1 MRSADAIDL
10 NQKGKVSKTLAA
22 SNKHNIKDFA
32 KRNNTEHSDNV
43 LNLTDSDGFCT
54 QQDSVRQRCFGKSD
68 SIVNKTVRD
77 IDLSDS
83 NLLRNCENI
92 FKEPSEKSIPKKVV
106 TRSKQKRHSSVNLQK
121 RFMKNNKPT
130 HCQEEIIKQGKVVC
144 GLESTEELLEEEV
157 VCTTS
162 LKHEEPNKWSHDQNE
177 NEAEIHQTGSQ
188 EAASHDQGN
197 SFSLADD
204 MLNHSFEMMPL
215 LLSFFHNFC
224 LVRKEFVLTRQVYIL
239 LQDSWKANPVLGV
252 QNT

>member
-68 SIVNKTVRD
+68 SVVNKTVRD

-106 TRSKQKRHSSVNLQK
+106 TRSKQKRHSSVNLLACSMRSDSRAREKNSRRKKNEGRLEGERGRK
-121 RFMKNNKPT
+121 RVLSLSLSHPPPLFPVYNSLP
-130 HCQEEIIKQGKVVC
+130 HVPPR
-144 GLESTEELLEEEV
+144 ST
-157 VCTTS
+157 
-162 LKHEEPNKWSHDQNE
+162 
-177 NEAEIHQTGSQ
+177 I
-188 EAASHDQGN
+188 
-197 SFSLADD
+197 
-204 MLNHSFEMMPL
+204 
-215 LLSFFHNFC
+215 
-224 LVRKEFVLTRQVYIL
+224 
-239 LQDSWKANPVLGV
+239 
-252 QNT
+252 

>member
-1 MRSADAIDL
+1 MHLTFIKRWRCL
-10 NQKGKVSKTLAA
+10 KHNE
-22 SNKHNIKDFA
+22 HNIKDFA
-32 KRNNTEHSDNV
+32 KTNNTEHSDNV

-54 QQDSVRQRCFGKSD
+54 QQDSVRQRCFGKTD

-144 GLESTEELLEEEV
+144 GLESTEEFLV
-157 VCTTS
+157 VPRPWNTKSQTNDHTIRMRMKRGS
-162 LKHEEPNKWSHDQNE
+162 TEPEDKK
-177 NEAEIHQTGSQ
+177 
-188 EAASHDQGN
+188 
-197 SFSLADD
+197 
-204 MLNHSFEMMPL
+204 L
-215 LLSFFHNFC
+215 LLMI
-224 LVRKEFVLTRQVYIL
+224 KETVIRWQMTC
-239 LQDSWKANPVLGV
+239 
-252 QNT
+252 

>member
-92 FKEPSEKSIPKKVV
+92 FKEPSESPFLKK
-106 TRSKQKRHSSVNLQK
+106 L
-121 RFMKNNKPT
+121 
-130 HCQEEIIKQGKVVC
+130 
-144 GLESTEELLEEEV
+144 
-157 VCTTS
+157 
-162 LKHEEPNKWSHDQNE
+162 
-177 NEAEIHQTGSQ
+177 
-188 EAASHDQGN
+188 
-197 SFSLADD
+197 
-204 MLNHSFEMMPL
+204 
-215 LLSFFHNFC
+215 
-224 LVRKEFVLTRQVYIL
+224 
-239 LQDSWKANPVLGV
+239 
-252 QNT
+252 